1 MVKDRDWLIAPQIP
15 SLAGLLSLPDLPD
28 LRSRKHHL
36 NEPAATHDTMTLI
49 RIPKNGEVCGEDLEI
64 WVEN

>member
-1 MVKDRDWLIAPQIP
+1 MPGLPNP
-15 SLAGLLSLPDLPD
+15 LNLLALLSPPV

-49 RIPKNGEVCGEDLEI
+49 RIPKNEEVYGEDFEI
-64 WVEN
+64 WVGN

>member
-1 MVKDRDWLIAPQIP
+1 MPNLHNPP
-15 SLAGLLSLPDLPD
+15 SLLGLLSPLDLRSLPD

-49 RIPKNGEVCGEDLEI
+49 RIPKNGEVYGEDFEI
-64 WVEN
+64 WVGN